1 MPCKRVK
8 INELFHEQLWNEMN
22 GFIMCYSRIWSLELP
37 QFSHLQHLNRLL
49 SLYRCYC
56 SERWSP
62 VHMNIPELS
71 SFFSV
76 CLKQEKYPHMGSEK
90 FNIETKRYSTQS
102 SPSITAGDPWK
113 TNMRLTFLSSN
124 NHLLRQMIVSCS
136 LDYCAARSCPHK
148 SRRTALLSNFIDSSL
163 AQCVHFKLHSVIT
176 WLRDS
181 TLCVWHFF
189 FLI

>member
-37 QFSHLQHLNRLL
+37 QFSHLQHLNCLL

-71 SFFSV
+71 SFFKLSECLLKTRKISAYGVRKINLIERVYNIIFLAPLADICCSFKKKSSLNFGAFFHKTRLNILGHFASLVNVSWFKNVTFLLEKYKNIKLENIFLSV
-76 CLKQEKYPHMGSEK
+76 CYLKK
-90 FNIETKRYSTQS
+90 
-102 SPSITAGDPWK
+102 
-113 TNMRLTFLSSN
+113 
-124 NHLLRQMIVSCS
+124 
-136 LDYCAARSCPHK
+136 
-148 SRRTALLSNFIDSSL
+148 
-163 AQCVHFKLHSVIT
+163 
-176 WLRDS
+176 
-181 TLCVWHFF
+181 
-189 FLI
+189 